1 MQSSTRCLK
10 IIILFCNVSEIFVRS
25 INFVVFVLFKAS
37 VVKVSVWR
45 RFYCSQKM
53 FVDFVETA
61 FICLSSR
68 VTVRDTHCFFLN
80 LQIRR
85 PQHHELY
92 TIKIIAKFRLSKKIL
107 IQDFAKLRKFCSRLH
122 FYHFGTLPLI
132 LLKWEQPQKWKRQ
145 RQPKWNCGLVLETKI
160 VFWLLIRKVEVACF
174 DIHCLTFVS
183 WENGEDK
190 KNKDGE
196 ITSPTLHQPD
206 SLTLSWKNF
215 PLWKNFLCKMKT
227 WKSNFYYLP
236 KTPGKALMGQRFHE
250 VVENE
255 NAWSTQKKKVFSLSF
270 QL

>member
-1 MQSSTRCLK
+1 MQSSTRSLK
-10 IIILFCNVSEIFVRS
+10 IIVLFCNVREIFVRS

-61 FICLSSR
+61 FICLSSL
-68 VTVRDTHCFFLN
+68 VTVRDMHCFFLN

-107 IQDFAKLRKFCSRLH
+107 IQDFVNLRKFWRRLH

-145 RQPKWNCGLVLETKI
+145 RQPKWDCGLVLETKI
-160 VFWLLIRKVEVACF
+160 VFWLLNRKVEVACF
-174 DIHCLTFVS
+174 DIQSL
-183 WENGEDK
+183 EKMAKIK
-190 KNKDGE
+190 KQRRWDY
-196 ITSPTLHQPD
+196 ITNTYVILKATVRDLYDQRI
-206 SLTLSWKNF
+206 
-215 PLWKNFLCKMKT
+215 FLCERIFFARWRLESQTSITFPRHQEK
-227 WKSNFYYLP
+227 L
-236 KTPGKALMGQRFHE
+236 
-250 VVENE
+250 
-255 NAWSTQKKKVFSLSF
+255 
-270 QL
+270 

>member
-25 INFVVFVLFKAS
+25 INFVVFVLFKDSA
-37 VVKVSVWR
+37 VKVSVWR

-61 FICLSSR
+61 FICLSSL
-68 VTVRDTHCFFLN
+68 VTVQDTHCFFLN

-107 IQDFAKLRKFCSRLH
+107 IQDFAKLRKFWSRLH

-145 RQPKWNCGLVLETKI
+145 RQPKWDCGLVLETKI
-160 VFWLLIRKVEVACF
+160 IFWLLIRNVEVACF

-190 KNKDGE
+190 KTK
-196 ITSPTLHQPD
+196 TVRLHHQHCTNRIH
-206 SLTLSWKNF
+206 LRYLERI
-215 PLWKNFLCKMKT
+215 FLCERIFFARWRLESQTSITFPRHQEK
-227 WKSNFYYLP
+227 L
-236 KTPGKALMGQRFHE
+236 
-250 VVENE
+250 
-255 NAWSTQKKKVFSLSF
+255 
-270 QL
+270 

>member
-10 IIILFCNVSEIFVRS
+10 IMILFCNVREIFVRS

-61 FICLSSR
+61 FICLSSL
-68 VTVRDTHCFFLN
+68 VTVQDTHCFFLN

-107 IQDFAKLRKFCSRLH
+107 IQDFAKLRKFWSRLH

-145 RQPKWNCGLVLETKI
+145 RQPNET
-160 VFWLLIRKVEVACF
+160 VGWC
-174 DIHCLTFVS
+174 
-183 WENGEDK
+183 
-190 KNKDGE
+190 
-196 ITSPTLHQPD
+196 
-206 SLTLSWKNF
+206 
-215 PLWKNFLCKMKT
+215 
-227 WKSNFYYLP
+227 
-236 KTPGKALMGQRFHE
+236 
-250 VVENE
+250 
-255 NAWSTQKKKVFSLSF
+255 
-270 QL
+270 